1 MRNVLTREQFKDKF
15 GSLSSEDIG
24 NRATEIN
31 GIVIDEVKNT
41 RYERKSWAVSGIAP
55 LDMSGVEYLR
65 PVAQVR
71 CALDP
76 SQPKG
81 LGYSIRFGLQWFA
94 D

>member
-1 MRNVLTREQFKDKF
+1 MLMTRQEFRQKYEN
-15 GSLSSEDIG
+15 LSSQEI
-24 NRATEIN
+24 AKAASQIN

-41 RYERKSWAVSGIAP
+41 RHERKAWQVQGLAP
-55 LDMSGVEYLR
+55 LDMGGTEYLR

-81 LGYSIRFGLQWFA
+81 LGYSIRFALQWFV